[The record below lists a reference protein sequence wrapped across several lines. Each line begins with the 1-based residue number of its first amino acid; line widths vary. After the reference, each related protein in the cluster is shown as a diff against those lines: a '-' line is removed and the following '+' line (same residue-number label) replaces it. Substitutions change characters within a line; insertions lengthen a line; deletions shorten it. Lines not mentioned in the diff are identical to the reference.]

1 MPSTKKKPSAGAK
14 PGLMEY
20 CLLTALLL
28 VVVVTAWTLID
39 NGLVDTISGLIDP
52 GKP

>member
-1 MPSTKKKPSAGAK
+1 MPPTKKNPSAVAK

-20 CLLTALLL
+20 CLLTALFL

-39 NGLVDTISGLIDP
+39 NGLVDTISSLFDSDNP
-52 GKP
+52 